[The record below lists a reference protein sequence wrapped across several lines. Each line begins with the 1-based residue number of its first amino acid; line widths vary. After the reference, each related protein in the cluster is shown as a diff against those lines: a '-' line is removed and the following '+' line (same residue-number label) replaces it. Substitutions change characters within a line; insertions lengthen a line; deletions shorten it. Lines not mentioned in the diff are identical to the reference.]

1 MDIQLE
7 KLTLIKMIADTDDIS
22 VISAIKDFFTIKQK
36 DFWEEL
42 SRKERFDIEESDK
55 EISRGELYS
64 FEEVM
69 AKHRI

>member
-1 MDIQLE
+1 
-7 KLTLIKMIADTDDIS
+7 MIADTDDIS
-22 VISAIKDFFTIKQK
+22 VISAIKDFFTIEQK

-55 EISRGELYS
+55 EISRGEFYS